1 MSKVIDITEKLNF
14 EENPK
19 LKIKDAE
26 IEVNTDATTVLTLMQ
41 AIGDEEGTPSAK
53 KMMEMF
59 ELIFPE
65 NSRKTLDEM
74 HLNFADLTTV
84 IEAAMTLVMGEE
96 EAGEQ

>member
-1 MSKVIDITEKLNF
+1 
-14 EENPK
+14 
-19 LKIKDAE
+19 
-26 IEVNTDATTVLTLMQ
+26 
-41 AIGDEEGTPSAK
+41 
-53 KMMEMF
+53 MMEMF

-74 HLNFADLTTV
+74 RLNFADLTKV

>member
-41 AIGDEEGTPSAK
+41 TIICVVLLILASSLTLSA
-53 KMMEMF
+53 
-59 ELIFPE
+59 
-65 NSRKTLDEM
+65 T
-74 HLNFADLTTV
+74 AV
-84 IEAAMTLVMGEE
+84 
-96 EAGEQ
+96 

>member
-1 MSKVIDITEKLNF
+1 MISQKNLI
-14 EENPK
+14 
-19 LKIKDAE
+19 LKK
-26 IEVNTDATTVLTLMQ
+26 DATTVLTLMQ
-41 AIGDEEGTPSAK
+41 TIGDEEGTPSAK

-74 HLNFADLTTV
+74 RLNFADLTTV

-96 EAGEQ
+96 EVGEQ

>member
-41 AIGDEEGTPSAK
+41 TIGDEEGTPSAK

-65 NSRKTLDEM
+65 KRRKTRKERRWKVS
-74 HLNFADLTTV
+74 DLTKV

-96 EAGEQ
+96 EVGEQ

>member
-41 AIGDEEGTPSAK
+41 IIGDEEGTPSAK

-65 NSRKTLDEM
+65 NSRKTLDKM
-74 HLNFADLTTV
+74 RLNFADLTTV

-96 EAGEQ
+96 EVGEQ

>member
-41 AIGDEEGTPSAK
+41 TIGDEEGTPSVK
-53 KMMEMF
+53 
-59 ELIFPE
+59 
-65 NSRKTLDEM
+65 
-74 HLNFADLTTV
+74 HLMKCV
-84 IEAAMTLVMGEE
+84 
-96 EAGEQ
+96 

>member
-1 MSKVIDITEKLNF
+1 MKKRKPNNVKLNF

-19 LKIKDAE
+19 LKIKDDE

-41 AIGDEEGTPSAK
+41 TIGDEEGTPSAK

-65 NSRKTLDEM
+65 NSRKALDEM
-74 HLNFADLTTV
+74 RLNFADLTTV

-96 EAGEQ
+96 EVGEQ

>member
-41 AIGDEEGTPSAK
+41 TIGDEEGTPSAK

>member
-41 AIGDEEGTPSAK
+41 TIGDEEGTPSAK

-65 NSRKTLDEM
+65 NSRKTLNEM
-74 HLNFADLTTV
+74 RLNFADLTTV

>member
-41 AIGDEEGTPSAK
+41 TIGDEEGTPDAK

-65 NSRKTLDEM
+65 NSRKTLDKM
-74 HLNFADLTTV
+74 RLNFADLTTV

-96 EAGEQ
+96 VGEQ

>member
-41 AIGDEEGTPSAK
+41 TIGDEKGTLPK
-53 KMMEMF
+53 K
-59 ELIFPE
+59 
-65 NSRKTLDEM
+65 
-74 HLNFADLTTV
+74 
-84 IEAAMTLVMGEE
+84 
-96 EAGEQ
+96 

>member
-41 AIGDEEGTPSAK
+41 TIGDEKGTPSAN

-65 NSRKTLDEM
+65 NSRKTLDKM
-74 HLNFADLTTV
+74 RLNFADLTTV

-96 EAGEQ
+96 ESGEQ

>member
-41 AIGDEEGTPSAK
+41 TVGDEEGAPSAK

>member
-1 MSKVIDITEKLNF
+1 MKL
-14 EENPK
+14 PIY
-19 LKIKDAE
+19 LDYA
-26 IEVNTDATTVLTLMQ
+26 ATCPV
-41 AIGDEEGTPSAK
+41 DERVAK

-74 HLNFADLTTV
+74 RLNFADLTTI

>member
-41 AIGDEEGTPSAK
+41 TIGDEKGTPSAN

-59 ELIFPE
+59 ELC
-65 NSRKTLDEM
+65 
-74 HLNFADLTTV
+74 
-84 IEAAMTLVMGEE
+84 
-96 EAGEQ
+96 